1 MDDTCAVCAES
12 LEWVAYGSCGHKEV
26 CSTCVARLRF
36 ICSDRRCCICKSE
49 STIIFVTKALGDYT
63 KMISDFS
70 VFPAEDKEGRSG
82 SYWYHEDTQAYFDDL
97 DQYKMIKAMCRLSCS
112 VCDKVEDVSGN
123 GSKRKAR
130 FRNIDQLKGHLFH
143 QHRLLMCSLC
153 LEGRKVFIC
162 EQKLYSRAQLKQ
174 HINTGDSEVD
184 GTESERGG
192 FKGHPLCEFCRSP
205 FYGENEL
212 YTHMSTEHYTCHICQ
227 RQNPGQFEYYKNYD
241 DLEAISILQIHFR
254 HEHFLCEDE
263 ACLSKKF
270 IVFTSEAEMKRHNAL
285 EHGGRMSR
293 SKRNAALQLPTS
305 FRYRRSNEQDNR
317 RGRFQRDLS
326 EDELS
331 RAIEASFE
339 TANVNG
345 RFPDS
350 SSSSVPV
357 VSDIASTNGFDPLI
371 QSFEALGTES
381 DPRYLM
387 AVSHRP
393 RNAPLEESAF
403 PPLSSGPGGSSQRPL
418 HDAEGLPRNTM
429 ADKESSFPPLSSG
442 PGGSSQRPL
451 HDAEGLSRNTMADK
465 LRRHSK
471 KKVNV
476 LNTGQAWPAAAR
488 FSNPPASSVASR
500 PANTSNASS
509 VVARPANSSNASS
522 VVAGQSKPAI
532 NPRPA
537 PSSQPSSFP
546 SLPSVGS
553 STSSSR
559 NSTSRIGHSS
569 SAPNLVDTG
578 SVSDFPPVST
588 LQARNPPASG
598 QPTRGTGDVYTA
610 NKTMVEKIRAGL
622 DNDQDKYA
630 AFKEISSEFRQGVI
644 DAETYLVYVE
654 QFGLSHLVLDLA
666 RLCPD
671 PRKEQELIAVY
682 NANQSVSGHKRNGQ
696 KNGMNMNNGKGKA
709 VVSGNSKLT
718 DSILSSVREL
728 QSNYRPP
735 EEEVEMLSKDGY
747 RTANKGKLKLEV
759 DDRPSLGSVPRPK
772 SEGGGDEGRSNK
784 PQQSRKKTSKFH
796 RVRLGNGS
804 MASLLDL
811 TNSNAGSDSTEA
823 SNANEDT
830 GDGCR
835 YVVCGAMAE
844 GIG

>member
-49 STIIFVTKALGDYT
+49 STLIFVTKALGDYT
-63 KMISDFS
+63 KMINDFS
-70 VFPAEDKEGRSG
+70 VFPSEDKEGRSG

-97 DQYKMIKAMCRLSCS
+97 DQYKMVKAMCRLSCS
-112 VCDKVEDVSGN
+112 VCDKVEETNSN
-123 GSKRKAR
+123 SSKRRAK

-205 FYGENEL
+205 FYGDNEL

-227 RQNPGQFEYYKNYD
+227 RQNPGQYEYYKNYD
-241 DLEAISILQIHFR
+241 DLEIHFR
-254 HEHFLCEDE
+254 QEHFLCEDE

-331 RAIEASFE
+331 RAIEASLD

-345 RFPDS
+345 RFPDA

-357 VSDIASTNGFDPLI
+357 VSDHASINGFDPLI
-371 QSFEALGTES
+371 QPFEALGTDS
-381 DPRYLM
+381 DPPSRYLM

-393 RNAPLEESAF
+393 RNAPLEESSF
-403 PPLSSGPGGSSQRPL
+403 PPLSSGPGGSAQRPQ

-429 ADKESSFPPLSSG
+429 AE
-442 PGGSSQRPL
+442 
-451 HDAEGLSRNTMADK
+451 N

-476 LNTGQAWPAAAR
+476 LNTAQAWPAATR
-488 FSNPPASSVASR
+488 FNNPPASSAASR
-500 PANTSNASS
+500 PANTSHGSS
-509 VVARPANSSNASS
+509 VVT
-522 VVAGQSKPAI
+522 GQSKSAI

-537 PSSQPSSFP
+537 ASSQPSFFQA
-546 SLPSVGS
+546 LPSVGS

-588 LQARNPPASG
+588 LQACNLPASG
-598 QPTRGTGDVYTA
+598 QLTRGTGDVYTA
-610 NKTMVEKIRAGL
+610 NKTMVEKIRAAL

-630 AFKEISSEFRQGVI
+630 AFKDISAEYRQGVI
-644 DAETYLVYVE
+644 DAEMYLVYVE
-654 QFGLSHLVLDLA
+654 QFGLSHLVLELA

-671 PRKEQELIAVY
+671 PRKEKELIAVY
-682 NANQSVSGHKRNGQ
+682 NANQSVSGQKRNGQ
-696 KNGMNMNNGKGKA
+696 KNGMNNGKGKS
-709 VVSGNSKLT
+709 VVSGNNKLT

-747 RTANKGKLKLEV
+747 RAANKGKLKLEV
-759 DDRPSLGSVPRPK
+759 DDRTSPGIVPRPK
-772 SEGGGDEGRSNK
+772 SEGGGDGEGRSK
-784 PQQSRKKTSKFH
+784 PQQQQRKKTSKFH

-804 MASLLDL
+804 MASILDL

-823 SNANEDT
+823 SNGNEDP
-830 GDGCR
+830 GDGVPVR
-835 YVVCGAMAE
+835 GVWRNGGGHRLIVKDHKRP
-844 GIG
+844 

>member
-49 STIIFVTKALGDYT
+49 STLIFVTKALGDYT
-63 KMISDFS
+63 KMINDFS
-70 VFPAEDKEGRSG
+70 VFPSEDKEGRSG

-97 DQYKMIKAMCRLSCS
+97 DQYKMVKAMCRLSCS
-112 VCDKVEDVSGN
+112 VCDKVEEN
-123 GSKRKAR
+123 GSNSSKRRAR

-143 QHRLLMCSLC
+143 QHKLLMCSLC

-205 FYGENEL
+205 FYGDNEL

-227 RQNPGQFEYYKNYD
+227 RQNPGQYEYYKNYD
-241 DLEAISILQIHFR
+241 DLEIHFR
-254 HEHFLCEDE
+254 QEHFLCEDE

-331 RAIEASFE
+331 RAIEASLE

-345 RFPDS
+345 RFLDS
-350 SSSSVPV
+350 SSSSLPV
-357 VSDIASTNGFDPLI
+357 ASDHTSINGIDPLI
-371 QSFEALGTES
+371 QPFEALGTES

-393 RNAPLEESAF
+393 RNAPLEESSF
-403 PPLSSGPGGSSQRPL
+403 PPLSSGPGGSTQRPI

-429 ADKESSFPPLSSG
+429 AD
-442 PGGSSQRPL
+442 
-451 HDAEGLSRNTMADK
+451 N

-476 LNTGQAWPAAAR
+476 LNTAQAWPAATR
-488 FSNPPASSVASR
+488 FNNPPASSAASR
-500 PANTSNASS
+500 PANTSHGSS
-509 VVARPANSSNASS
+509 VVPGHGKS
-522 VVAGQSKPAI
+522 AI
-532 NPRPA
+532 NQRSA
-537 PSSQPSSFP
+537 ASSQPSSLQV
-546 SLPSVGS
+546 LPSVGS

-569 SAPNLVDTG
+569 SAPNLVDTV

-598 QPTRGTGDVYTA
+598 QVTRGTGDVYTA

-630 AFKEISSEFRQGVI
+630 AFKDISAEYRQGVI
-644 DAETYLVYVE
+644 DAEMYLVYVE
-654 QFGLSHLVLDLA
+654 QFGLSHLVLELA

-682 NANQSVSGHKRNGQ
+682 NANQSMSGQKRNGQ
-696 KNGMNMNNGKGKA
+696 KNGMNNSKGKS
-709 VVSGNSKLT
+709 VVSGNNKLT

-735 EEEVEMLSKDGY
+735 EEEVETLSKDGY
-747 RTANKGKLKLEV
+747 RAANKGKLKLEV
-759 DDRPSLGSVPRPK
+759 DDRTSPGSVPRPK
-772 SEGGGDEGRSNK
+772 SEGGGDGEGRSK
-784 PQQSRKKTSKFH
+784 PQQQRKKTSKFH

-804 MASLLDL
+804 MASILDL

-823 SNANEDT
+823 SNGNGNEDP
-830 GDGCR
+830 GDGVPVR
-835 YVVCGAMAE
+835 GVWRNGGGHRLIVKDQRRP
-844 GIG
+844 

>member
-26 CSTCVARLRF
+26 CATCVARLRF

-49 STIIFVTKALGDYT
+49 STLIFVTKALGDYT
-63 KMISDFS
+63 KMINDFS
-70 VFPAEDKEGRSG
+70 VFPSEDKEGRSG

-112 VCDKVEDVSGN
+112 VCDKVEENNSN
-123 GSKRKAR
+123 SSKRKAR

-205 FYGENEL
+205 FYGDNEL

-227 RQNPGQFEYYKNYD
+227 RQNPGQYEYYKNYD
-241 DLEAISILQIHFR
+241 DLEIHFR
-254 HEHFLCEDE
+254 QEHFLCEDE

-331 RAIEASFE
+331 RAIEASLE

-357 VSDIASTNGFDPLI
+357 VSDHASINGFDPLI
-371 QSFEALGTES
+371 QSFEALGTDS
-381 DPRYLM
+381 DPPSRYLM

-393 RNAPLEESAF
+393 RNAPLEESSF
-403 PPLSSGPGGSSQRPL
+403 PPLSSGPGGSAQRPL

-429 ADKESSFPPLSSG
+429 AD
-442 PGGSSQRPL
+442 
-451 HDAEGLSRNTMADK
+451 N

-476 LNTGQAWPAAAR
+476 LNTAQAWPAATR
-488 FSNPPASSVASR
+488 FNNPPASSAAYR
-500 PANTSNASS
+500 PANTSS
-509 VVARPANSSNASS
+509 VVP
-522 VVAGQSKPAI
+522 GQSKSAI

-537 PSSQPSSFP
+537 ASSQPSS
-546 SLPSVGS
+546 LQALASVGLS
-553 STSSSR
+553 SGSSR

-588 LQARNPPASG
+588 TLQARNPPAASG
-598 QPTRGTGDVYTA
+598 RGTEDVYTA

-630 AFKEISSEFRQGVI
+630 AFKDISAEYRQGVI

-654 QFGLSHLVLDLA
+654 QFGLSHLVLELA

-671 PRKEQELIAVY
+671 PRKEKELIAVY
-682 NANQSVSGHKRNGQ
+682 NANQSVSGQKRNGQ
-696 KNGMNMNNGKGKA
+696 KNNSKGKS
-709 VVSGNSKLT
+709 VVSGNNKVT

-735 EEEVEMLSKDGY
+735 EEEVETLSKDGY
-747 RTANKGKLKLEV
+747 RAAANKGKLKLEV
-759 DDRPSLGSVPRPK
+759 DDRTSPPRPK
-772 SEGGGDEGRSNK
+772 SEEGSGDGEGRSK
-784 PQQSRKKTSKFH
+784 AQQKQKKTSKFH

-804 MASLLDL
+804 MASILDL

-823 SNANEDT
+823 SNGNEDP
-830 GDGCR
+830 GDGVPVR
-835 YVVCGAMAE
+835 GVWRNGGGHRLIVKDQRRP
-844 GIG
+844 